1 MSSAAPA
8 VPAFDNPAPSPTT
21 TTTNVSVSLRQV
33 DLNLFRVFE
42 AVMKHRSI
50 TGASRDLYLTPS
62 AVSHALSRLRAVLSD
77 KLFVAGET
85 GMEPTARALEL
96 APHVRGGLERID
108 GALTGHQFV
117 PASARRTFRIAASD
131 YGTQTVLPRLM
142 ARLGSSAPLVDLR
155 IFPLCRPDAMRQFD
169 EGRIDLAI
177 SWFGE
182 LSSNVR
188 RHVLATDTEAVIVR
202 PGHPLTRATVTV
214 PRLLEYPHVVVELS
228 GSTTPGHS
236 GYVDERGVSRRVW
249 LEHLL
254 LEQRQEGSNAGRA
267 AVSVPHYAS
276 VIPLVQGSDMVATMP
291 LSLVQPALANGTIVA
306 LKLPYEPH
314 QYNLEAIWLQSAESD
329 AGLRWLIGE
338 TIEAMAGNPL
348 ARAATDSPRT
358 A

>member
-1 MSSAAPA
+1 MNSPVPIRPTLSAGTA
-8 VPAFDNPAPSPTT
+8 
-21 TTTNVSVSLRQV
+21 NVSLHQV

-50 TGASRDLYLTPS
+50 TSASRDLYLTPS

-108 GALTGHQFV
+108 AALTGQQFV
-117 PASARRTFRIAASD
+117 PADARRTFRIAATD
-131 YGTQTVLPRLM
+131 YGTQTVLPRLV
-142 ARLGSSAPLVDLR
+142 ARLGSSAPFIDLR
-155 IFPLCRPDAMRQFD
+155 IFPLNRPDAMRQLD
-169 EGRIDLAI
+169 EGRIDIAI
-177 SWFGE
+177 SCFGE
-182 LSSNVR
+182 LASNIR

-214 PRLLEYPHVVVELS
+214 PRLLEYPHVVVELT
-228 GSTTPGHS
+228 GSTSPGQS

-267 AVSVPHYAS
+267 AVSVPHYSS
-276 VIPLVQGSDMVATMP
+276 VIPLVQASDMVATLP
-291 LSLVQPALANGTIVA
+291 LSLAMPAVANGSVVL

-314 QYNLEAIWLQSAESD
+314 KENLEAIWLQSAEAD

-338 TIEAMAGNPL
+338 TIEAMASDKAPASNDK
-348 ARAATDSPRT
+348 ARAA
-358 A
+358 

>member
-1 MSSAAPA
+1 MNSPTSTAPTAPA
-8 VPAFDNPAPSPTT
+8 LPLFTAAAAN
-21 TTTNVSVSLRQV
+21 VSLRQV

-42 AVMKHRSI
+42 AVLKHRSI

-77 KLFVAGET
+77 KLFVAGDT

-108 GALTGHQFV
+108 AALTGQSFV
-117 PASARRTFRIAASD
+117 PANARRTFRIAASD

-142 ARLGSSAPLVDLR
+142 ARLGSSAPHIDLR
-155 IFPLCRPDAMRQFD
+155 VFPLNRPDAMRQLD

-177 SWFGE
+177 SWFAD
-182 LSSNVR
+182 LASNIR
-188 RHVLATDTEAVIVR
+188 RHVLATDSEAIIVR
-202 PGHPLTRATVTV
+202 PGHPLTRASVTV
-214 PRLLEYPHVVVELS
+214 PRLLDYPHVVVELT
-228 GSTTPGHS
+228 GSAAPARS
-236 GYVDERGVSRRVW
+236 GYIDEAGVSRRVW

-254 LEQRQEGSNAGRA
+254 LEQRQEGRHAGRA

-276 VIPLVQGSDMVATMP
+276 VIPLVQASDMVATMP
-291 LSLVQPALANGTIVA
+291 LSMVAPAVANGSVVL

-314 QYNLEAIWLQSAESD
+314 QQSLEAIWLQSAETD

-338 TIEAMAGNPL
+338 IIEAMAGDQAPPHSRD
-348 ARAATDSPRT
+348 ATRAA
-358 A
+358 